1 MARDRGD
8 AEGVLE
14 RAARMLRAFSAD
26 DESLTAAELAQRA
39 GLPALH
45 RAPPRDRAGGAA
57 ALDRLPDGA
66 FTIGTGLW
74 ELGELAPVSMRLRER
89 ALPHVLRLYE
99 ASGEN
104 VHIAVLSDEDPATAE
119 ALYVA
124 RVTGPHSIPTLSRMG
139 GRHPLHTTGV
149 GKALLAQ
156 QDDEWLDLLLPAP
169 PRARDRALDRRRAAA
184 ARRDRDRRA
193 SAGFATTRQEMTLGN
208 VSIAAPLPPVPGL
221 PPAAVGVVT
230 HLARA
235 DERRLGPLVVAA
247 ARDIARDL
255 VALIAERIPLSGTRP
270 FANRASRVTLGAAS
284 VEGDPR

>member
-1 MARDRGD
+1 MESESHP

-14 RAARMLRAFSAD
+14 RAARMLRAFTAD
-26 DESLTAAELAQRA
+26 DDRLTATQLALRA
-39 GLPALH
+39 GLPRSTAH
-45 RAPPRDRAGGAA
+45 RLATELVTLRM
-57 ALDRLPDGA
+57 LDRLPDGA
-66 FTIGTGLW
+66 FTVGTGLW

-99 ASGEN
+99 VSGEN
-104 VHIAVLSDEDPATAE
+104 VHIAVLSSADPATAE

-149 GKALLAQ
+149 GKALLAA
-156 QDDEWLDLLLPAP
+156 QDDAWLDEYFQRTLQRETVYSIIDQGHL
-169 PRARDRALDRRRAAA
+169 RAEIEA
-184 ARRDRDRRA
+184 ARTR
-193 SAGFATTRQEMTLGN
+193 GFATTRQEMTLGN
-208 VSIAAPLPPVPGL
+208 ISVAAPLPAELIPATAGL

-235 DERRLGPLVVAA
+235 DEQRYGRLVVTA

-255 VALIAERIPLSGTRP
+255 ALP
-270 FANRASRVTLGAAS
+270 
-284 VEGDPR
+284 

>member
-1 MARDRGD
+1 MAHDGD
-8 AEGVLE
+8 ASRGVLE

-26 DESLTAAELAQRA
+26 DDHLTAAQLAARTA
-39 GLPALH
+39 LPRSTAHRLATDLVAL
-45 RAPPRDRAGGAA
+45 RL
-57 ALDRLPDGA
+57 LDRLPDGS

-156 QDDEWLDLLLPAP
+156 RDDEWLDLFFLRSLERETVHSIIDERQLRDEIAL
-169 PRARDRALDRRRAAA
+169 ARGR
-184 ARRDRDRRA
+184 
-193 SAGFATTRQEMTLGN
+193 GFATTRQEMTLGN
-208 VSIAAPLPPVPGL
+208 VSIAAALPAIAGL
-221 PPAAVGVVT
+221 PPTAVGVVT

-235 DERRLGPLVVAA
+235 DERRLGALVVAA

-255 VALIAERIPLSGTRP
+255 TP
-270 FANRASRVTLGAAS
+270 
-284 VEGDPR
+284 

>member
-1 MARDRGD
+1 MDDDR
-8 AEGVLE
+8 AANEGVLE
-14 RAARMLRAFSAD
+14 RASRLLRCFSAD
-26 DESLTAAELAQRA
+26 DDSLTAAQLADRS
-39 GLPALH
+39 GLARSTAHRLATDLVSLH
-45 RAPPRDRAGGAA
+45 L
-57 ALDRLPDGA
+57 LDRREDGA
-66 FTIGTGLW
+66 YTIGTGLW

-104 VHIAVLSDEDPATAE
+104 VHIAVLSDEDPAAAE

-156 QDDEWLDLLLPAP
+156 QDDEWLDAFFQ
-169 PRARDRALDRRRAAA
+169 RSLDRETVHSIVDERQLREDIAL
-184 ARRDRDRRA
+184 ARER
-193 SAGFATTRQEMTLGN
+193 GFATTRQEMTLGN
-208 VSIAAPLPPVPGL
+208 VSIAASLPPVAGL
-221 PPAAVGVVT
+221 PPAAIGVVT

-235 DERRLGPLVVAA
+235 DERRLSSLVIAA

-255 VALIAERIPLSGTRP
+255 E
-270 FANRASRVTLGAAS
+270 
-284 VEGDPR
+284 

>member
-1 MARDRGD
+1 MESSSGRRGCCARSPRTTRGLPRPSSRS
-8 AEGVLE
+8 APAC
-14 RAARMLRAFSAD
+14 RARP
-26 DESLTAAELAQRA
+26 LTASPPTRELR
-39 GLPALH
+39 L
-45 RAPPRDRAGGAA
+45 
-57 ALDRLPDGA
+57 LDRLPDGA
-66 FTIGTGLW
+66 YTIGTGLW

-104 VHIAVLSDEDPATAE
+104 VHVAVLSDEDPATAE

-156 QDDEWLDLLLPAP
+156 HDDDWLDLFFHRT
-169 PRARDRALDRRRAAA
+169 PRARDGHSIIDERPA
-184 ARRDRDRRA
+184 ARRDRVGQGAGLRHHAPGDDARQRLDRGAHPARA
-193 SAGFATTRQEMTLGN
+193 D
-208 VSIAAPLPPVPGL
+208 L

-255 VALIAERIPLSGTRP
+255 ADPDRIRDL
-270 FANRASRVTLGAAS
+270 AS
-284 VEGDPR
+284 

>member
-14 RAARMLRAFSAD
+14 RATRMLRSFSAD
-26 DESLTAAELAQRA
+26 DESLTAAQLASRSGLPRSTAHRLATELA
-39 GLPALH
+39 AL
-45 RAPPRDRAGGAA
+45 RL
-57 ALDRLPDGA
+57 LDRLPDGA

-156 QDDEWLDLLLPAP
+156 QNDDWLE
-169 PRARDRALDRRRAAA
+169 RFFRRRLERETVHSIVDERQLRDEITI
-184 ARRDRDRRA
+184 ARER
-193 SAGFATTRQEMTLGN
+193 GFATTRQEMTLGN
-208 VSIAAPLPPVPGL
+208 VSIAASLPPVPGL
-221 PPAAVGVVT
+221 PPTAVGVVT

-235 DERRLGPLVVAA
+235 DERRLGTLVVAA

-255 VALIAERIPLSGTRP
+255 I
-270 FANRASRVTLGAAS
+270 
-284 VEGDPR
+284 D

>member
-1 MARDRGD
+1 MRQDHEAS
-8 AEGVLE
+8 EGVLE
-14 RAARMLRAFSAD
+14 RTARMLRAFTAD
-26 DESLTAAELAQRA
+26 DESLTAAQLAQRSGLPRSTAHRLATELA
-39 GLPALH
+39 GLHL
-45 RAPPRDRAGGAA
+45 
-57 ALDRLPDGA
+57 LDRLPDGA
-66 FTIGTGLW
+66 YTIGTGLW

-156 QDDEWLDLLLPAP
+156 REDAWLDVFFRRSLERETVHSIIDERQLRDEIAI
-169 PRARDRALDRRRAAA
+169 ARER
-184 ARRDRDRRA
+184 
-193 SAGFATTRQEMTLGN
+193 GFATTRQEMTLGN
-208 VSIAAPLPPVPGL
+208 VSIAASLPVVAGL
-221 PPAAVGVVT
+221 PPTAIGVVT

-235 DERRLGPLVVAA
+235 DERRLSRLVIAA

-255 VALIAERIPLSGTRP
+255 A
-270 FANRASRVTLGAAS
+270 
-284 VEGDPR
+284 D

>member
-1 MARDRGD
+1 MGREIDSE
-8 AEGVLE
+8 EGVLE
-14 RAARMLRAFSAD
+14 RAARMLRTFTAD
-26 DESLTAAELAQRA
+26 DDSLTATELALRA
-39 GLPALH
+39 GLPRSTAH
-45 RAPPRDRAGGAA
+45 RLATRLVSLRM
-57 ALDRLPDGA
+57 LDRTPDGA

-104 VHIAVLSDEDPATAE
+104 VHVAVLSSADPATAE

-124 RVTGPHSIPTLSRMG
+124 RVTGPSSIPTLSRMG

-149 GKALLAQ
+149 GKALLAAQ
-156 QDDEWLDLLLPAP
+156 NDAWLDEYFQRTLRRETVYSIIDAGPL
-169 PRARDRALDRRRAAA
+169 RDEIAA
-184 ARRDRDRRA
+184 ARTR
-193 SAGFATTRQEMTLGN
+193 GYATTRQEMTLGN
-208 VSIAAPLPPVPGL
+208 ISIAAPIPAALIPASADL

-235 DERRLGPLVVAA
+235 DEQRHGRLVVAA

-255 VALIAERIPLSGTRP
+255 A
-270 FANRASRVTLGAAS
+270 VT
-284 VEGDPR
+284 